1 MGYAELTK
9 GINNKFNFKK
19 GGVEVWYIIIL
30 GLVIMLYIGWINSSI
45 REIKQK
51 LSNIEEL
58 LKNKES

>member
-1 MGYAELTK
+1 LPYL
-9 GINNKFNFKK
+9 
-19 GGVEVWYIIIL
+19 III
-30 GLVIMLYIGWINSSI
+30 GIVILLYIGWINSSI